1 MRKLMFEKFMDFI
14 SIRKEIEDETDIQ
27 DSNLDT
33 ELSIE
38 NDDEMQQL
46 DLARAYIEMGA
57 FEDANKILDELQ
69 EVSSSKRI
77 LDDIKVLQSKL
88 EL

>member
-1 MRKLMFEKFMDFI
+1 
-14 SIRKEIEDETDIQ
+14 
-27 DSNLDT
+27 
-33 ELSIE
+33 
-38 NDDEMQQL
+38 
-46 DLARAYIEMGA
+46 MGA

-69 EVSSSKRI
+69 EASSSKRI

>member
-1 MRKLMFEKFMDFI
+1 MI
-14 SIRKEIEDETDIQ
+14 SRGKKTIKNDNDETDIQ
-27 DSNLDT
+27 DSNLDN
-33 ELSIE
+33 EFSIE

-69 EVSSSKRI
+69 EASSSKRI